1 MSLYDTIITK
11 YYPKD
16 SVRYKYYYTHCR
28 AVTDLALKVARM
40 NPDLNANIDFIETAS
55 MLHDIGIFLTD
66 APQIGCHGD
75 KPYICHGYLGRE
87 LLEKEGLP
95 EIAPICE
102 RHIGVGITV
111 EEIKRRDLPLPLRD
125 MTPQSI
131 EEKII
136 CYADKFYSKS
146 AEDLTRPKSTEK
158 ILKKL
163 SKHGSEKAEIFR
175 EMMEMFG
182 WEYVYKI

>member
-1 MSLYDTIITK
+1 MFLYDTIITK
-11 YYPKD
+11 YYPTD
-16 SVRYKYYYTHCR
+16 SVRYKYYYTHSR
-28 AVTDLALKVARM
+28 AVTGLALKVAEM
-40 NPDLNANIDFIETAS
+40 NPGLNADLEFIETAS

-66 APQIGCHGD
+66 APQIGCFGD
-75 KPYICHGYLGRE
+75 KPYICHGYLGRK

-95 EIAPICE
+95 EIALICE

-111 EEIKRRDLPLPLRD
+111 EEIKTRQLPLPHRD

-146 AEDLTRPKSTEK
+146 AEDLTKPKSTEK

-163 SKHGSEKAEIFR
+163 SRHGPEKAGIFK
-175 EMMEMFG
+175 EFMDMFG
-182 WEYVYKI
+182 WEYVYEF